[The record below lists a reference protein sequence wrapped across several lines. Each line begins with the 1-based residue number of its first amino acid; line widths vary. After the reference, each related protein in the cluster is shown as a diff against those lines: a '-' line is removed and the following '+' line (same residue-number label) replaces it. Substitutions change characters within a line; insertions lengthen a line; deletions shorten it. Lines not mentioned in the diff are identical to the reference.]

1 MKRLYVKT
9 NGTNFVAFVDNEN
22 KAYIIDEAVFGES
35 LTLEAAKA
43 ADYSNFDDCETAE
56 ECARAIGT
64 PDAEANVIDWNEDEY
79 SDCAIIEF

>member
-43 ADYSNFDDCETAE
+43 ADKK
-56 ECARAIGT
+56 
-64 PDAEANVIDWNEDEY
+64 
-79 SDCAIIEF
+79 